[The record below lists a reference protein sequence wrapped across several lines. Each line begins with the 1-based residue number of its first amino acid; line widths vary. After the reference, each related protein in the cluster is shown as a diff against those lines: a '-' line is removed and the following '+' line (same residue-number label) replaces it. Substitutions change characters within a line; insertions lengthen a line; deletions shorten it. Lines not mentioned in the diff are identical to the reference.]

1 MHTNSIDQ
9 KIAPL
14 REKMQTGA
22 GRRRKSETQWRPA
35 ATRCGPP
42 RLDDQHDCH
51 GAAAIQPWDTA
62 ARATRKSVQARGIR
76 LNEDF
81 TLTRCRWGSPFFK
94 SNPISSRSLDQS
106 LLGFVG

>member
-22 GRRRKSETQWRPA
+22 GRQRKSETQCRLTA
-35 ATRCGPP
+35 ARCGPLQ
-42 RLDDQHDCH
+42 LDDLHDCH

-81 TLTRCRWGSPFFK
+81 TLTPCRWGSPFFK
-94 SNPISSRSLDQS
+94 SKPISSGSLDES